1 LHLARCRRPGDEED
15 GREEGGGE
23 ERKPATS
30 KAAESPP
37 TNKNAHAK
45 RIKERLHTTIRR
57 PPQTVSESEFEEVTA
72 AVLVMV
78 AELAPEMARCSPRSS
93 FASIESKLARAAS
106 LVRSSAGRP
115 ERLMPSYVDRNWY
128 ARGEV
133 KVMSSQRVLSL
144 AIRWLLLALAV
155 WVAAQIV
162 PGIHLEGWK
171 STFGVAL
178 ILGLLN
184 LYLRPI
190 LSGLVPLPLRLLTF
204 GLFSVVINVALF
216 WLTSWLAGHVE
227 AIHFH
232 VDSFVAA
239 LLGAVVISLVSLIV
253 ARFVD
258 ADHLARDL
266 ARRFKR

>member
-1 LHLARCRRPGDEED
+1 
-15 GREEGGGE
+15 
-23 ERKPATS
+23 
-30 KAAESPP
+30 
-37 TNKNAHAK
+37 
-45 RIKERLHTTIRR
+45 
-57 PPQTVSESEFEEVTA
+57 
-72 AVLVMV
+72 
-78 AELAPEMARCSPRSS
+78 
-93 FASIESKLARAAS
+93 
-106 LVRSSAGRP
+106 
-115 ERLMPSYVDRNWY
+115 
-128 ARGEV
+128 
-133 KVMSSQRVLSL
+133 MSSQRLLAL
-144 AIRWLLLALAV
+144 AIRWMLLALAV

-204 GLFSVVINVALF
+204 GLFIVVINVALF

-232 VDSFVAA
+232 VESFVAA
-239 LLGAVVISLVSLIV
+239 LLGAVVISIVSLIV

>member
-1 LHLARCRRPGDEED
+1 
-15 GREEGGGE
+15 
-23 ERKPATS
+23 
-30 KAAESPP
+30 
-37 TNKNAHAK
+37 
-45 RIKERLHTTIRR
+45 
-57 PPQTVSESEFEEVTA
+57 
-72 AVLVMV
+72 
-78 AELAPEMARCSPRSS
+78 
-93 FASIESKLARAAS
+93 
-106 LVRSSAGRP
+106 
-115 ERLMPSYVDRNWY
+115 
-128 ARGEV
+128 
-133 KVMSSQRVLSL
+133 MSSQRVLSL

-155 WVAAQIV
+155 WVAARIV

-190 LSGLVPLPLRLLTF
+190 LSSLVPLPLRLLTL

-216 WLTSWLAGHVE
+216 WLTSWLAGHVD

-239 LLGAVVISLVSLIV
+239 LFGAVVISLVSLIV

-258 ADHLARDL
+258 ADQLARDL
-266 ARRFKR
+266 TRRLKR

>member
-1 LHLARCRRPGDEED
+1 
-15 GREEGGGE
+15 
-23 ERKPATS
+23 
-30 KAAESPP
+30 
-37 TNKNAHAK
+37 
-45 RIKERLHTTIRR
+45 
-57 PPQTVSESEFEEVTA
+57 
-72 AVLVMV
+72 
-78 AELAPEMARCSPRSS
+78 
-93 FASIESKLARAAS
+93 
-106 LVRSSAGRP
+106 
-115 ERLMPSYVDRNWY
+115 
-128 ARGEV
+128 
-133 KVMSSQRVLSL
+133 MSSQRLLSL

-190 LSGLVPLPLRLLTF
+190 LSRLVPLPLRLLTF
-204 GLFSVVINVALF
+204 GLFIVVINVALF

-239 LLGAVVISLVSLIV
+239 LLGAVVISLVSVIV